1 MSAVIEAAA
10 PASIS
15 AARLIA
21 LNREIRGLS
30 LRAGMI
36 SAAQPGDDRAAVKGR
51 GMEYDESRPYQAGD
65 DIRNIDW
72 RVTART
78 GRAHTKLF
86 REERERPV
94 QLWIDFRAAMFF
106 ATRGRFKSVL
116 AAELAALFAW
126 TAARQGDRI
135 GGMVFTEATRH
146 ELRPQGGRSAV
157 LRLIRH
163 MVEHPAWD
171 RAARAPEGNGLAPA
185 LLGLCRLVRPGSL
198 IILLSDFRGFD
209 DAARAHIARLRL
221 QSELIM
227 AHIHDRLEARLPPA
241 GFYRVTDGRRELAFD
256 SRDRRYAEAYAG
268 RFKARREALLKCARA
283 CHIDYLSCRTE
294 ADPVALIRQG
304 LCQR

>member
-1 MSAVIEAAA
+1 MTAVIETAA

-21 LNREIRGLS
+21 LNQKSRGLS

-36 SAAQPGDDRAAVKGR
+36 SAAQAGDDQAAVKGR
-51 GMEYDESRPYQAGD
+51 GMEYDESRPYQPGD

-78 GRAHTKLF
+78 GKAHTKLF

-126 TAARQGDRI
+126 TARRQGDRI
-135 GGMVFTEATRH
+135 GGMLFTEATRH
-146 ELRPQGGRSAV
+146 ELRPQGGSSGV

-163 MVEHPAWD
+163 MVEHPAWG
-171 RAARAPEGNGLAPA
+171 RAARAPGEGGLGPA

-209 DAARAHIARLRL
+209 DMARAHIARLRL
-221 QSELIM
+221 QNELIM

-241 GFYRVTDGRRELAFD
+241 GFYRVTDGQRELTFD
-256 SRDRRYAEAYAG
+256 SRDRRYARAYAG

-283 CHIDYLSCRTE
+283 CHINYLSCRAE

-304 LCQR
+304 LRRR